1 MDELLSKINQLKKQI
16 DVLRPLNKGELQEL
30 KKWYET
36 TYTYHTNALEGNSLT
51 LAETKIVLEEGL
63 TIEGK
68 PLRDILE
75 ATNHKEAL
83 DLLFSLVEKKTKL
96 TEECIL
102 GLHKIFLD
110 KIDTENAGVYRKIQ
124 VYISGEEE
132 KLPSA
137 HEVPFLM
144 QNLLQWYGEN
154 SELLHPTILSAEFHY
169 RFVKI
174 HPFVDGNGR
183 IARLISNLIL
193 LQSGYPLVIIPT
205 VQRREYITALK
216 STSTKESFVNFFLAS
231 VVDNMRDYMRMID
244 NTKN

>member
-1 MDELLSKINQLKKQI
+1 MDELLNKINQLKKEI
-16 DVLRPLNKGELQEL
+16 DTLRPLNKGELQEL

-83 DLLFSLVEKKTKL
+83 NLLFSLVEKKTKL
-96 TEECIL
+96 TEECIFK
-102 GLHKIFLD
+102 LHKIFLD
-110 KIDTENAGVYRKIQ
+110 KLDSVNAGVYRKIQ

-132 KLPSA
+132 KLPQA
-137 HEVPFLM
+137 TEVPFLM
-144 QNLLQWYGEN
+144 KNLLEWYEEK
-154 SELLHPTILSAEFHY
+154 SAALHPTILSAEFHY

-174 HPFVDGNGR
+174 HPFIDGNGR
-183 IARLISNLIL
+183 IARLVSNLIL
-193 LQSGYPLVIIPT
+193 LQNGYPLVIIPILR
-205 VQRREYITALK
+205 RREYITALK
-216 STSTKESFVNFFLAS
+216 STNTKEDFVNFYLTS
-231 VVDNMRDYMRMID
+231 VVDNMRDYLRMVD
-244 NTKN
+244 ATKN